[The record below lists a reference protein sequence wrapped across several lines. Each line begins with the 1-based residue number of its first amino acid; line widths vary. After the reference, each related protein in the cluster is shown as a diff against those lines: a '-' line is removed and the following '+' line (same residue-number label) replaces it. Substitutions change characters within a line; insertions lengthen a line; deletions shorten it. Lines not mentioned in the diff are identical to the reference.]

1 MPENLLAAEQSPY
14 LRQHADNPVAWY
26 PWGDAAFERAR
37 ELNRPVFL
45 SIGYA
50 TCHWCHVMAH
60 ESFEDESVAELLNQ
74 HFVSIKVDREERP
87 DVDSVYMTVCQMMTG
102 HGGWP
107 LTVVLTP
114 DRSPFFVT
122 TYVPRETR
130 GGRIGM
136 LDLLPRLAD
145 YWASR
150 RNEVDRSAAEIVEA
164 LRLATSVPEGPDPG
178 LAEVDA
184 AVRTLRANFDAEN
197 GGFSGA
203 PKFPSPHT
211 LGLLLRVWN
220 RTKVPDVLAMV
231 TKTLESM
238 RRGGIRDQL
247 GGGFHRYSTDARWVL
262 PHFEKMLYDQALLA
276 LAYTEAFTATGDP
289 ALASEARATLDYVVG
304 ELADPAGGFHSAEDA
319 DSEGEEGRFYVWSET
334 ELASVLSNQA
344 DLELAY
350 DAYGIEPE
358 GNYREE
364 ATGRRPGTNVL
375 VVAELPA
382 DLAVGHGGSPEEVTE
397 RLEDIRRRLLH
408 ARGGRV
414 RPLRDDKVLTDW
426 NGLMIGALARAG
438 AALDEPDYVSA
449 ATRCAEFLTENL
461 RRNGEL
467 LHRWRASDAAIP
479 GMADDYAFLAWGLLE
494 LHRATFD
501 LNWLERALETMD
513 MLLAKFEA
521 PDGGFFGTAS
531 GGEEQLV
538 RVIETS
544 DGAIPS
550 ANSIAAAVL
559 LELAHL
565 TGRPAYEDAVHRL
578 LTAVGGRI
586 AGAPAAHAALL
597 QAVDRLNG
605 EPIQLVI
612 VGFRED
618 PEVEQMLALVH
629 KRFLPRAAVLYKPI
643 DNPEACA
650 ALAAVA
656 PFTEFMGPVEGRAT
670 AYICRGHSCDAPEV
684 GATALEEALSRFS
697 ERPNAV

>member
-1 MPENLLAAEQSPY
+1 MSENLLAVEQSPY
-14 LRQHADNPVAWY
+14 LRQHADNPVDWS

-60 ESFEDESVAELLNQ
+60 ESFEDESVASLLNQ

-122 TYVPRETR
+122 TYVPRESR

-136 LDLLPRLAD
+136 LELLPRLAD
-145 YWASR
+145 YWESR

-164 LRLATSVPEGPDPG
+164 LRLATSVPEGPNPG

-184 AVRTLRANFDAEN
+184 AVHTLRMNFDPEN
-197 GGFSGA
+197 GGFSSA

-211 LGLLLRVWN
+211 LSLLLRVWS
-220 RTKVPDVLAMV
+220 RTQEPEVLTMV
-231 TKTLESM
+231 TRTLESM

-247 GGGFHRYSTDARWVL
+247 GGGFHRYSTDARWIL
-262 PHFEKMLYDQALLA
+262 PHFEKMLYDQAMLS
-276 LAYTEAFTATGDP
+276 LAYTEAYTATGNGTF
-289 ALASEARATLDYVVG
+289 AAEARSTLDYVVN
-304 ELADPAGGFHSAEDA
+304 ELTDPVGGFHSAEDA
-319 DSEGEEGRFYVWSET
+319 DSEGEEGRYYVWSES
-334 ELASVLSNQA
+334 ELAAVLTNQA
-344 DLELAY
+344 DLELAS

-358 GNYREE
+358 GNFRDE
-364 ATGRRPGTNVL
+364 ASGRRPGTNVL
-375 VVAELPA
+375 IAAELPA
-382 DLAVGHGGSPEEVTE
+382 DLAVGHGGSPEQVAE
-397 RLEDIRRRLLH
+397 RLEDIRQRLLH
-408 ARGGRV
+408 ARGARE

-438 AALDEPDYVSA
+438 AALGEPKYVSA
-449 ATRCAEFLTENL
+449 ASRCAHFIQDNL
-461 RRNGEL
+461 RKNGRL
-467 LHRWRASDAAIP
+467 LHRWRDSEAAIP

-494 LHRATFD
+494 LYRATFD
-501 LNWLERALETMD
+501 LIWLERAQETAD
-513 MLLAKFEA
+513 MLISGFEA
-521 PDGGFFGTAS
+521 PDGGFFGTVA

-550 ANSIAAAVL
+550 ANSIAAGIL
-559 LELAHL
+559 IELAHL
-565 TGRPAYEDAVHRL
+565 TGRSDYEDTVHRL
-578 LTAVGGRI
+578 LGAVGGRI
-586 AGAPAAHAALL
+586 AGSPVAHTALL

-605 EPIQLVI
+605 EPMQLVI
-612 VGFRED
+612 VGSRED
-618 PEVEQMLALVH
+618 AEVAQMLALVH
-629 KRFLPRAAVLYKPI
+629 REFLPRVAVLYKPI
-643 DNPEACA
+643 GDPDACA
-650 ALAAVA
+650 KLADIA
-656 PFTEFMGPVEGRAT
+656 PFTEFMESVDGRGT

-684 GATALEEALSRFS
+684 GAESFEEALSRF
-697 ERPNAV
+697 RTGPNTV